1 MGPAEEEGRSGEA
14 WALLMGR
21 KNWYGG
27 GGGGGGMLQGLMTL
41 NEGKVHEADQ
51 GRWEKTGWKR
61 GVCTDNGRGRGE
73 EEEEKRRGEER
84 REVLEQDEERRYY
97 QIE

>member
-1 MGPAEEEGRSGEA
+1 
-14 WALLMGR
+14 
-21 KNWYGG
+21 
-27 GGGGGGMLQGLMTL
+27 MLQGLMTL

-61 GVCTDNGRGRGE
+61 GVCTDNERGR
-73 EEEEKRRGEER
+73 EER
-84 REVLEQDEERRYY
+84 RGGEREVYRQDVGSRTRWREEVLPSMYVVG

>member
-1 MGPAEEEGRSGEA
+1 MREA
-14 WALLMGR
+14 WALSMGR
-21 KNWYGG
+21 KN

-73 EEEEKRRGEER
+73 ER
-84 REVLEQDEERRYY
+84 REVYRQDVGSRTRWREEVLPSMYVVG
-97 QIE
+97 QMEWV